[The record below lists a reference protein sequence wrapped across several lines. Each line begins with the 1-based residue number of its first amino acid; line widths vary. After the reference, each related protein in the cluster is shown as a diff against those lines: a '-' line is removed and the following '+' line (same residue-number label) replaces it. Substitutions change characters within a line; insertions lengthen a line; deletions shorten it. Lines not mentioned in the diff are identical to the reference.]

1 MQIKNKL
8 RKTLKE
14 ARSNVSDKSEKADLI
29 LQRLISLEE
38 YKSADTLLCYVS
50 FGDEVDTHRLIK
62 LALKDGKTVAVP
74 YCKDRGIIEFYII
87 NSLDELKLGAYGIK
101 EPDIIFN
108 KRLEVPEN
116 SIIIVPGLAF
126 NRFGFR
132 IGYGGGYYDRFLEN
146 YKHISVGLCYND
158 MLFDEIPT
166 EKYDMP
172 VGIVVTDKQIIYT
185 GGGKDGF

>member
-74 YCKDRGIIEFYII
+74 YCQDRGIIEFYII

-101 EPDIIFN
+101 EPDINFN